1 MSKKTDPITLALVVF
16 AMTPF
21 AGMVQAGPADTL
33 RDLDVPFI
41 VSPPLVTQTMLEM
54 ARVAPG
60 DFVIDLGSG
69 DGRIVV
75 LAAKNHGARGLGVE
89 IDPALVETARA
100 NAKKVNVTD
109 RVSFRVED
117 LFTTNLS
124 VATVITMYLLPDVN
138 IELRP
143 RLLKLTPGT
152 RIVSHDWDMGDWA
165 HDDMRVVDNPEKP
178 VGREKTSKVFMWVV
192 PANVNGKWCALQ
204 AQSPTQRQRA
214 ISLDLGQKYQMI
226 DGLLTASAS
235 GKSPPL
241 SIRFLSTLNGDRF
254 VIPHSA
260 KDAPAIVGSDAIRL
274 DGSAYGLS
282 KTLTF
287 RRDAQCGPHTAVASR

>member
-1 MSKKTDPITLALVVF
+1 MSKKTDRIALALMVF
-16 AMTPF
+16 AMTPI
-21 AGMVQAGPADTL
+21 AGMGQAGPADTL

-100 NAKKVNVTD
+100 NAKKANVAD
-109 RVSFRVED
+109 RATFRVED

-124 VATVITMYLLPDVN
+124 AATVITMYLLPDVN
-138 IELRP
+138 IALRP
-143 RLLKLTPGT
+143 RLLKLKPGT
-152 RIVSHDWDMGDWA
+152 RIVSHDWDMGDWG
-165 HDDMRVVDNPEKP
+165 HDAVRVVDNPEKT
-178 VGREKTSKVFMWVV
+178 VGREKTSKVFLWVV
-192 PANVNGKWCALQ
+192 PANVNGKWCAQQ
-204 AQSPTQRQRA
+204 AQSPTQRPVV
-214 ISLDLGQKYQMI
+214 ITLDLSQQYQMI
-226 DGLLTASAS
+226 DGLLTATAS
-235 GKSPPL
+235 GKAKPL
-241 SIRFLSTLNGDRF
+241 SIRFHSTLNGDRF

-260 KDAPAIVGSDAIRL
+260 KDAPASVGSDAIRL

-287 RRDAQCGPHTAVASR
+287 RRDAQCGPDTAIASR